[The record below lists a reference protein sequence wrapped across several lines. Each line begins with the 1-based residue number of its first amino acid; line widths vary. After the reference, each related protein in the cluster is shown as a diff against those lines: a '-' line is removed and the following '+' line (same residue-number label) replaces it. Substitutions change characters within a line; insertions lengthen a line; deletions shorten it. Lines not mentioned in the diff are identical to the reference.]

1 MADIKW
7 CMGLSGRP
15 ATEQS
20 APTVF
25 NELAVNSGPRQKSE
39 MNKCVRGLGT
49 TEGCPVGHVYLAV
62 SEKASVEER
71 KRDSVHSLEEES

>member
-20 APTVF
+20 ALTVF
-25 NELAVNSGPRQKSE
+25 NELVLNSGPRQKPE
-39 MNKCVRGLGT
+39 VNKCIRGLGT
-49 TEGCPVGHVYLAV
+49 KEECLVGHVYLAV

-71 KRDSVHSLEEES
+71 KRDSVHPLEEES